1 MSGKWCTIESDPG
14 VFTEL
19 VQKVGVKGVQ
29 FEELYVLDDESLNA
43 IKPIYG
49 LVFLFKYQDEGKR
62 ETLKDFDPTLFF
74 AKQVISNACATQAI
88 LSILLN

>member
-1 MSGKWCTIESDPG
+1 
-14 VFTEL
+14 
-19 VQKVGVKGVQ
+19 
-29 FEELYVLDDESLNA
+29 VLDDESLNA

-74 AKQVISNACATQAI
+74 AK
-88 LSILLN
+88 